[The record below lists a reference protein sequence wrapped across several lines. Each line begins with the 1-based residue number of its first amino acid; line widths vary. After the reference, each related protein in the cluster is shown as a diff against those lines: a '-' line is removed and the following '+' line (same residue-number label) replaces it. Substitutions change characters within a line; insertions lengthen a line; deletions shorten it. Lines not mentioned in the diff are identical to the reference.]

1 MYNLMIF
8 IVLIF
13 FIIYNFY
20 KYNKEYFSNAYQDTE
35 LRAKLSHHGTNLS
48 LGKPLLTL
56 YFDRRE
62 PNCKYFY
69 DYFSTTFGGLDNS
82 LSVEERNLRF
92 QDETTAK
99 FTGKSQAWNQLKKIY
114 ADNSTFSA
122 SPNPDKNYDI
132 INNVFLTIEEIE
144 VKDGHLYDFN
154 NKPALKIEDGGA
166 PENIGYIE
174 YDGETPRE
182 YKQYLRPKDFLKRIP
197 WVTLSFFKHKSEKEI
212 DDLLESLNTNLES
225 ENKMEYDDLKEFQ
238 KYEYYV
244 IEYDGIYSPNNRQ
257 IKATLDNIIKF
268 INDTYEKYLEFD
280 DKADFESYTGQLW
293 NFNFLKL
300 GYTKCEECS
309 EYYKNN

>member
-1 MYNLMIF
+1 MIF

-20 KYNKEYFSNAYQDTE
+20 KYNKEYFSNRYQDTD
-35 LRAKLSHHGTNLS
+35 LRAKLSYHGTNLS
-48 LGKPLLTL
+48 PIKPLLTL

-69 DYFSTTFGGLDNS
+69 DYFSTTFGGLKKGGNH
-82 LSVEERNLRF
+82 NLRF
-92 QDETTAK
+92 QDTR
-99 FTGKSQAWNQLKKIY
+99 FNDPSVSIYSGKSQPWNQLKKIY
-114 ADNSTFSA
+114 ADNSTSSA

-132 INNVFLTIEEIE
+132 INNEFLTIEEIE

-154 NKPALKIEDGGA
+154 NKPALKIEDD
-166 PENIGYIE
+166 GY
-174 YDGETPRE
+174 
-182 YKQYLRPKDFLKRIP
+182 
-197 WVTLSFFKHKSEKEI
+197 
-212 DDLLESLNTNLES
+212 
-225 ENKMEYDDLKEFQ
+225 
-238 KYEYYV
+238 

-293 NFNFLKL
+293 NFNVPKL
-300 GYTKCEECS
+300 GYTNCGECS

>member
-20 KYNKEYFSNAYQDTE
+20 KYNKEYFSNRYQDTD
-35 LRAKLSHHGTNLS
+35 LRAKLSYHGTNLS
-48 LGKPLLTL
+48 PIKPLLTL

-69 DYFSTTFGGLDNS
+69 DYFSTTFGGLKKGGNH
-82 LSVEERNLRF
+82 NLRF
-92 QDETTAK
+92 QDTR
-99 FTGKSQAWNQLKKIY
+99 FNDPSVSIYSGKSQPWNQLKKIY
-114 ADNSTFSA
+114 ADNSTSSA

-132 INNVFLTIEEIE
+132 INNEFLTIEEIE

-154 NKPALKIEDGGA
+154 NKPALKIEDD
-166 PENIGYIE
+166 GYIE

-197 WVTLSFFKHKSEKEI
+197 WVTLSFFKHKSKKEI
-212 DDLLESLNTNLES
+212 EDLLESLNTNLETIY
-225 ENKMEYDDLKEFQ
+225 KMDYHSLKEYQ

-293 NFNFLKL
+293 NFNVPKL
-300 GYTKCEECS
+300 GYTNCGECS

>member
-20 KYNKEYFSNAYQDTE
+20 IEHFSNGYQDTE

-48 LGKPLLTL
+48 PRKPLLTL

-69 DYFSTTFGGLDNS
+69 DYFSTTFGGLKKGGNH
-82 LSVEERNLRF
+82 NLRF
-92 QDETTAK
+92 QSPSDSIYS
-99 FTGKSQAWNQLKKIY
+99 GKSQPWNQLKEIY
-114 ADNSTFSA
+114 SRTNS
-122 SPNPDKNYDI
+122 DI
-132 INNVFLTIEEIE
+132 KLKLLKPVFLTIEEIE

-154 NKPALKIEDGGA
+154 NKPAYRIKD
-166 PENIGYIE
+166 NGYIE

-182 YKQYLRPKDFLKRIP
+182 YRQYLKPKDFLKRIP
-197 WVTLSFFKHKSEKEI
+197 WVTLSFFKHKDKKEI
-212 DDLLESLNTNLES
+212 EDLLESLNTDSKVE
-225 ENKMEYDDLKEFQ
+225 ETEYDDLKDFQ

-268 INDTYEKYLEFD
+268 INDTYEKYLECPDQASHNLRIGKDLDEFD
-280 DKADFESYTGQLW
+280 VHTFI
-293 NFNFLKL
+293 NN
-300 GYTKCEECS
+300 KCTTCS
-309 EYYKNN
+309 EYYT

>member
-20 KYNKEYFSNAYQDTE
+20 KYNKEYFSNGYQDTD
-35 LRAKLSHHGTNLS
+35 LRAKLSYHSSNLT
-48 LGKPLLTL
+48 LEKPLLTL

-69 DYFSTTFGGLDNS
+69 DYFSIEYGGLDNS
-82 LSVEERNLRF
+82 KRGEQKLRF
-92 QDETTAK
+92 QDDKTSK
-99 FTGKSQAWNQLKKIY
+99 FTGKSQPWNQLKGIY
-114 ADNSTFSA
+114 NGD
-122 SPNPDKNYDI
+122 
-132 INNVFLTIEEIE
+132 NNVEYKFIKPNFLRIEEIE

-154 NKPALKIEDGGA
+154 NKPAFRIEDEGVQT
-166 PENIGYIE
+166 NIGYIK

-182 YKQYLRPKDFLKRIP
+182 YKQYIRPKDFLKRIP
-197 WVTLSFFKHKSEKEI
+197 WVTLSFFKHKDKKEI
-212 DDLLESLNTNLES
+212 DELIKEQ
-225 ENKMEYDDLKEFQ
+225 KKPYGDLKDFQ

-268 INDTYEKYLEFD
+268 INDTYEKYLECPDEPRHNARIGEGLDGFD
-280 DKADFESYTGQLW
+280 THT
-293 NFNFLKL
+293 FNGK
-300 GYTKCEECS
+300 KCRKCS
-309 EYYKNN
+309 EYFT

>member
-20 KYNKEYFSNAYQDTE
+20 IEHFSNGYQDTE

-48 LGKPLLTL
+48 PKKPLLTL

-69 DYFSTTFGGLDNS
+69 DYFSTTFGGLKKD
-82 LSVEERNLRF
+82 EEQKLRF
-92 QDETTAK
+92 QDTR
-99 FTGKSQAWNQLKKIY
+99 FSDPSDNIYSGKSQPWNQLKEIY
-114 ADNSTFSA
+114 SRTNS
-122 SPNPDKNYDI
+122 DI
-132 INNVFLTIEEIE
+132 KLKLLKHVFLTIEEIE

-154 NKPALKIEDGGA
+154 NKPAFRIEDD
-166 PENIGYIE
+166 GYIK

-182 YKQYLRPKDFLKRIP
+182 YKQYIRPKDFLKRIP
-197 WVTLSFFKHKSEKEI
+197 WITLSFFKHKDKKEI
-212 DDLLESLNTNLES
+212 EELLESLNTDLGATDTAATAASLKKTYANL
-225 ENKMEYDDLKEFQ
+225 KDFQ

-268 INDTYEKYLEFD
+268 INDTYEKYLECPDQARHNARIGEGLEGLEGF
-280 DKADFESYTGQLW
+280 TGHTFI
-293 NFNFLKL
+293 NN
-300 GYTKCEECS
+300 KCTTCS
-309 EYYKNN
+309 EYYT